1 LLGCGSL
8 PEGEWDHANGYKQNQ
23 VTGASK
29 KMGFNRGVKLFFH
42 FALSFSESEF
52 FSIAGLAGV
61 SPFYLGARQ
70 HGKTFFERH

>member
-8 PEGEWDHANGYKQNQ
+8 PEREWDHANGSKQNQ
-23 VTGASK
+23 VRGASK
-29 KMGFNRGVKLFFH
+29 KMSFNGRVKLFFH
-42 FALSFSESEF
+42 FTVSFSKSEF
-52 FSIAGLAGV
+52 FSIAGLAGL

>member
-23 VTGASK
+23 VKGASK
-29 KMGFNRGVKLFFH
+29 KVRSNGGVKLFFH
-42 FALSFSESEF
+42 FAFSFFKSES
-52 FSIAGLAGV
+52 FSIAGLVGV
-61 SPFYLGARQ
+61 SHFYLGSRQ